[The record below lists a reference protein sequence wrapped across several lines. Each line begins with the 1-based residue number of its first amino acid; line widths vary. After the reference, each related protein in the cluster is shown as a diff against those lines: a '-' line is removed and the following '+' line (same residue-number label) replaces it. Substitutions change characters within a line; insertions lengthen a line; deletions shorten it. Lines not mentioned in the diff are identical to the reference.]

1 MNWFSKL
8 FSHQPTPTLPQLP
21 TLISDIT
28 SYESAFEEAV
38 RFSKSRGFDV
48 DFSEWKT
55 GDLLDEAGMFLG
67 PIYLKAGITDP
78 SKAAFQCLKWSHF
91 LAPRFADGLGCRAW
105 PTIGQL
111 WFDDRTV
118 FNPSWADLDRWGSS
132 GIQLDELEGKQ
143 GINLHAWI
151 TLETGEIIEPSMLNS
166 LATINP
172 EAYGNYLGA
181 TVWGRDPNVL
191 NRHRYFP
198 MAVGAQFAESI
209 GRKSCLPLIADNVV
223 DLHEM
228 QAILVAKFG

>member
-8 FSHQPTPTLPQLP
+8 FSHQPTALPKLP
-21 TLISDIT
+21 TSISDIT
-28 SYESAFEEAV
+28 SYELAFEQAV

-55 GDLLDEAGMFLG
+55 GDLLDKAGAFLP
-67 PIYLKAGITDP
+67 PIYQQAGVRDP

-91 LAPRFADGLGCRAW
+91 LAPWFAKGLGCRAW

-111 WFDDRTV
+111 WKNDRTV
-118 FNPSWADLDRWGSS
+118 FNPSWADLDRWGSF

-143 GINLHAWI
+143 GVNLHAWI

-172 EAYGNYLGA
+172 EAYGDYLGA
-181 TVWGRDPNVL
+181 TVWGRDPHVL
-191 NRHRYFP
+191 NKHRYFP
-198 MAVGAQFAESI
+198 MAVGAQFAEAI
-209 GRKSCLPLIADNVV
+209 GRKSCLPLIADNAT

-228 QAILVAKFG
+228 QALLVAKFC

>member
-8 FSHQPTPTLPQLP
+8 FCHQPTPALPQLP
-21 TLISDIT
+21 TSISDIT
-28 SYESAFEEAV
+28 SYELAFEQAV
-38 RFSKSRGFDV
+38 RFSRSRGFDV

-55 GDLLDEAGMFLG
+55 GDLLDKAGSFLA
-67 PIYLKAGITDP
+67 PVYLQAGITDP

-91 LAPRFADGLGCRAW
+91 LAPWFADGLGCRAW

-118 FNPSWADLDRWGSS
+118 FNPSWTDLDRWGSS

-172 EAYGNYLGA
+172 VAYGDYLGA

-198 MAVGAQFAESI
+198 MAVGEKFAESI
-209 GRKSCLPLIADNVV
+209 GRKSCLPLIADNVA

-228 QAILVAKFG
+228 QALLVAKFG